1 MLEYETT
8 VKTVDAIRESLESW
22 KKVRE
27 INESGA
33 PTDED
38 FKNLMSLCFDNYLD
52 MIRTI
57 CYILERESPSDT
69 FRDFASKLGIEIELA
84 SVTISDKLGIM

>member
-8 VKTVDAIRESLESW
+8 VKAVDAVRKSLESW

-27 INESGA
+27 INESGD

-38 FKNLMSLCFDNYLD
+38 FKKLMGLCFDNYLD
-52 MIRTI
+52 MVRTI

-69 FRDFASKLGIEIELA
+69 FKDFASKLGLELELA
-84 SVTISDKLGIM
+84 SVTISDKLNVM